1 MYDYQIVIYLIIW
14 RLPPFPHFL
23 IFRYLASEDT
33 RQSQSFHF
41 RAGLSTVRSIT
52 AETCTVIWKILQP
65 QVMPKP
71 NEEHWLKIASEF
83 FTRFQFPLC
92 LGAIDGKHIRI
103 KKPNK
108 SGSKYYNYK
117 HFFSI
122 ILLAVTDASGKF
134 VVDVGSCGGNSD
146 GGVFSRSSLGKKLM
160 SDKLSI
166 PQRGYIPGTDIELP
180 YMFVADEAFPLRENI
195 MKPFPHRQLATE
207 KEIFNYRLSR
217 ARNSVEC
224 SFGRLAQM
232 WRILFRQIDEQP
244 MAATNIVKAITV
256 LHNFVLVNEP
266 PVPNEHL
273 LPRRLT
279 YQNLQKHRQRST
291 KCGMQVR
298 KSSQN
303 YFMTE
308 GAVPWESNIL

>member
-1 MYDYQIVIYLIIW
+1 MIGPHIEKRTTNFRKPLPATERLVITL
-14 RLPPFPHFL
+14 
-23 IFRYLASEDT
+23 RYLASEDT
-33 RQSQSFHF
+33 HQSQSFHF
-41 RAGLSTVRSIT
+41 RAGISTVRSIT

-134 VVDVGSCGGNSD
+134 VVVDVGSCGGNSD

-166 PQRGYIPGTDIELP
+166 PQRGYIPDVDSSVVKCLVCLGKA
-180 YMFVADEAFPLRENI
+180 MGVASR
-195 MKPFPHRQLATE
+195 R
-207 KEIFNYRLSR
+207 R
-217 ARNSVEC
+217 ARVNGLNFHEFDTS
-224 SFGRLAQM
+224 LAS
-232 WRILFRQIDEQP
+232 
-244 MAATNIVKAITV
+244 IV
-256 LHNFVLVNEP
+256 
-266 PVPNEHL
+266 
-273 LPRRLT
+273 
-279 YQNLQKHRQRST
+279 Y
-291 KCGMQVR
+291 
-298 KSSQN
+298 SS
-303 YFMTE
+303 
-308 GAVPWESNIL
+308 WI